1 LLLARTFYKQAK
13 FRVLDEAT
21 ANLDPNLE
29 HMVLAVLSEQRI
41 TSLRVTH
48 RAVPD
53 CFVSRRYMMSAGR
66 LHMLEPVRLAPQ
78 P

>member
-13 FRVLDEAT
+13 FWILDEAT
-21 ANLDPNLE
+21 ANLDPDLE
-29 HMVLAVLSEQRI
+29 HMVLARLYEQRI
-41 TSLRVTH
+41 TSLLVTH

-53 CFVSRRYMMSAGR
+53 NFVSRRYMMSAGR
-66 LHMLEPVRLAPQ
+66 LHMVEPVRLAPQ